1 MSNSTVKSKTV
12 SRRINQAAKSAHHLH
27 ALAHDAKATIS
38 RNGTEAVS
46 KIESI
51 RDRLKDGKKAAI
63 VQVKRAATAVRA
75 SAVKVDKKIRAKPYQ
90 SLGIAAGA
98 GLVAGYLIS
107 RRRSSAS

>member
-1 MSNSTVKSKTV
+1 MSQSTVKSKTV

-27 ALAHDAKATIS
+27 ALAHDARSAIS
-38 RNGTEAVS
+38 RNGTEAVG
-46 KIESI
+46 KIDAI
-51 RDRLKDGKKAAI
+51 RQSLKEGKKAAI
-63 VQVKRAATAVRA
+63 TKVKLAATAVRA
-75 SAVKVDKKIRAKPYQ
+75 SAVEVDKKIRAKPYQ